1 MVRALPWF
9 LIAGL
14 LGGCA
19 GKPEAEE
26 AESASRTDV
35 LHLSCHQAGW
45 QAETVPVIYK
55 RGGQEVWDRYEF
67 MPKATGLPGCP

>member
-1 MVRALPWF
+1 MVRTLPLL

-14 LGGCA
+14 LAGCA
-19 GKPEAEE
+19 SKPGVDEAEP
-26 AESASRTDV
+26 ESQAQ
-35 LHLSCHQAGW
+35 LLQLSCYQAGW

-67 MPKATGLPGCP
+67 MPRVGEVGCL

>member
-1 MVRALPWF
+1 MVRGLPLV

-19 GKPEAEE
+19 SKPEAEE
-26 AESASRTDV
+26 AESASLTHV
-35 LHLSCHQAGW
+35 LHLSCYQAGW

-55 RGGQEVWDRYEF
+55 RGGQEVWDRYDF
-67 MPKATGLPGCP
+67 MPKAGEVGCP